1 MELCALNAQNC
12 ARYWRKPGSWQRD
25 CRDPRKEG
33 FKVFGTGGTI
43 GNADLPDSIVRLP
56 CDHTRDDETA
66 AVFAK
71 SCRGGGRPRP
81 ACQFGVGRLRR
92 NDRERHL
99 HMDLP
104 FWEQP
109 THRWTSMMDAGVS
122 AAFVNSSFAAK
133 MMVPRHR
140 ALIVNLS
147 YWASQKHTGNVIYGV
162 AKAGTDK
169 MTSDMAEELQ
179 PLGVARPCLYPGRV
193 RTEAV
198 MAAAPA
204 GWLDLSNSEESRV
217 RGSRNC
223 GPC

>member
-1 MELCALNAQNC
+1 
-12 ARYWRKPGSWQRD
+12 
-25 CRDPRKEG
+25 
-33 FKVFGTGGTI
+33 
-43 GNADLPDSIVRLP
+43 
-56 CDHTRDDETA
+56 
-66 AVFAK
+66 
-71 SCRGGGRPRP
+71 
-81 ACQFGVGRLRR
+81 
-92 NDRERHL
+92 
-99 HMDLP
+99 
-104 FWEQP
+104 
-109 THRWTSMMDAGVS
+109 MMDAGVS